1 MGMLTRY
8 STVTGIDDYYYD
20 SPMGWGW
27 DLTIYDPKTGLYSFH
42 LEDCEDEAATDTEP
56 AQEEGETEETSLE
69 RQRAA
74 ALQAKVDHFEQ
85 QRGSLVKQQQS
96 LIDTLSKGFNGDLEV
111 TANHIRAI
119 NQSVKDIRL
128 LEEHIQKHRKSVQE
142 SRIRYLNSCNKDDRA
157 SIELVQKEIEGIKY
171 RLETVDPELFDLRL
185 EQTSLRNARTRLETL
200 KDAVSTRDDELEQ
213 YADVEEEL
221 DRAGTKNVRQR
232 GKTPRG
238 NTGAVI
244 TAMPQRKPVK
254 QIGQG
259 RMGKGKGVKKTPTPD
274 EDVGNEE
281 WSDEEAVKGGKVCKY
296 IIRLNSH

>member
-74 ALQAKVDHFEQ
+74 ALQAKVDHFKQ

-142 SRIRYLNSCNKDDRA
+142 SRI
-157 SIELVQKEIEGIKY
+157 
-171 RLETVDPELFDLRL
+171 
-185 EQTSLRNARTRLETL
+185 
-200 KDAVSTRDDELEQ
+200 
-213 YADVEEEL
+213 
-221 DRAGTKNVRQR
+221 
-232 GKTPRG
+232 
-238 NTGAVI
+238 
-244 TAMPQRKPVK
+244 
-254 QIGQG
+254 
-259 RMGKGKGVKKTPTPD
+259 
-274 EDVGNEE
+274 
-281 WSDEEAVKGGKVCKY
+281 
-296 IIRLNSH
+296 